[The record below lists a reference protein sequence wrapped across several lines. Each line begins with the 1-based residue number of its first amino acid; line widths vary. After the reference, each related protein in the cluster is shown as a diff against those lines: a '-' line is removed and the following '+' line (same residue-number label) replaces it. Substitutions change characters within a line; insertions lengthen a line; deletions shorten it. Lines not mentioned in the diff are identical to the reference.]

1 MHTFLKCDLNV
12 RLVYLRDT
20 IYKLNSLSTL
30 LQVVVMIILFI
41 SMTKLFIRKAELWQS
56 EMQIWTC
63 FLL

>member
-1 MHTFLKCDLNV
+1 MHTFLKCDHNM

-20 IYKLNSLSTL
+20 IYKLNILSTL
-30 LQVVVMIILFI
+30 LQVVVMIILFN
-41 SMTKLFIRKAELWQS
+41 SMTKLFIREAELWRS